1 MKPVIVAAIFT
12 FYGPLTQALLS
23 ANTSSRS
30 RKDVT
35 RTRTSFCPIRKG
47 QFTLIPSRHNN
58 RPFILSPHHT
68 ILSVNRNSDPNG
80 AEDDGER
87 EGNDNEITNSME
99 CSLEKTK
106 KKGRIGPLGGRKRK
120 KLVSSQKER
129 SDGMNWW
136 NIPILLL
143 VLLLVKGVLLDSFS
157 TSSNF
162 SYFESSVYETRV
174 YNSQGQ
180 LETSRKESFRSNI
193 PGLVE
198 RQQQRQQQQEE
209 ASSTSTLSASPTKD
223 TNPQFGRDRILS
235 ESRSADFEEEMIR
248 DMERMLRSQDII
260 LDNFLR

>member
-1 MKPVIVAAIFT
+1 
-12 FYGPLTQALLS
+12 
-23 ANTSSRS
+23 
-30 RKDVT
+30 
-35 RTRTSFCPIRKG
+35 
-47 QFTLIPSRHNN
+47 
-58 RPFILSPHHT
+58 
-68 ILSVNRNSDPNG
+68 
-80 AEDDGER
+80 
-87 EGNDNEITNSME
+87 
-99 CSLEKTK
+99 
-106 KKGRIGPLGGRKRK
+106 
-120 KLVSSQKER
+120 
-129 SDGMNWW
+129 MNWW

-209 ASSTSTLSASPTKD
+209 ASSTSTLSASPIKD

-235 ESRSADFEEEMIR
+235 ESSSADFEEEMIR